1 MNTEQI
7 LEKLK
12 TELSEKRYVHSL
24 GVRDEAVRMAKL
36 FGADEEKAY
45 IAGLLH
51 DCAKY
56 PSYIEEEKKLIK
68 YKPEID
74 SLTLNCRPVLH
85 APLGAAVAEAEY
97 GIKDCEILNAI
108 RFHTTAKEDMS
119 LLEKI
124 IYVADMTEPSR
135 DFEGVETLR
144 ELSESNIDNA
154 FTEALRQSLVFN
166 LKKKT
171 IIHTDTLK
179 AWNWMC
185 INNRRENI

>member
-1 MNTEQI
+1 MNKEI
-7 LEKLK
+7 MSEKLK
-12 TELSEKRYVHSL
+12 AALTEKRFIHSL

-36 FGADEEKAY
+36 FGCDEEKAY

-56 PSYIEEEKKLIK
+56 PAIEKEERKIIEYNLCFD
-68 YKPEID
+68 E
-74 SLTLNCRPVLH
+74 LTMLCRPVVH
-85 APLGAAVAEAEY
+85 APLGAVVAKKEY
-97 GIKDCEILNAI
+97 GITDSEILDAI
-108 RFHTTAKEDMS
+108 RFHTTAREDMS
-119 LLEKI
+119 LLGKI

-135 DFEGVETLR
+135 EFEGVELLR
-144 ELSESNIDNA
+144 SLSHKSIDEA
-154 FTEALRQSLVFN
+154 FVEALRQSLVFN

-185 INNRRENI
+185 INNRRGNI

>member
-1 MNTEQI
+1 MNTEQM

-12 TELSEKRYVHSL
+12 SELSEKRYIHSI
-24 GVRDEAVRMAKL
+24 GVCDEAVRMAKL

-45 IAGLLH
+45 LAGLLH

-56 PSYIEEEKKLIK
+56 PSPIKEENKLIE

-74 SLTLNCRPVLH
+74 PLTLICRPVLH

-97 GIKDCEILNAI
+97 GISDREILNAI
-108 RFHTTAKEDMS
+108 RFHTTAREDMS

-135 DFEGVETLR
+135 DFEGVATLR
-144 ELSESNIDNA
+144 ELSEIDIDKA
-154 FTEALRQSLVFN
+154 FTEALRQSLIFN